1 MNNDKL
7 SYDSVIELI
16 SKGAYDVKHLTPKRL
31 LKDTDFI
38 DENKSVKWNKE
49 QIALENEKI
58 KLHNEAIKEAKKEG
72 PREFEDDLKEALM
85 NEHDLNADQA
95 DKVYRKAYEDGHS
108 AGAMEILWEAQEL
121 GELTEAVLKLA

>member
-7 SYDSVIELI
+7 SYDLVLERI
-16 SKGAYDVKHLTPKRL
+16 SKGIYDVKYSRPKRL
-31 LKDTDFI
+31 LEDTDFI
-38 DENKSVKWNKE
+38 DENKSVKWNRE
-49 QIALENEKI
+49 QIDLENEKI
-58 KLHNEAIKEAKKEG
+58 RLYNEAIKEAKKEG
-72 PREFEDDLKEALM
+72 PRKFKDDLKEALM
-85 NEHDLNADQA
+85 NEHGLNADQA